1 MFRSI
6 GSLAIYVTD
15 LERAKK
21 FYVEIL
27 GFKISADL
35 GPTLCFLASESGDI
49 DIYLEGGHKPSTVD
63 NRTSRLSFFLR
74 SEKSAADTFDA
85 LKTAG
90 VKLLQ
95 SKPEPVGD
103 DTYCF
108 QFSDPDGNVIE
119 VAGGL

>member
-1 MFRSI
+1 MFKNI

-21 FYVEIL
+21 FYNEIL
-27 GFKISADL
+27 GFKIRAEL

-63 NRTSRLSFFLR
+63 NETARLSFFLR
-74 SEKSAADTFDA
+74 SEKSAAETYDA
-85 LKTAG
+85 LKQAG
-90 VKLLQ
+90 VTLLQ
-95 SKPEPVGD
+95 DAPQRVGD

-108 QFSDPDGNVIE
+108 QLLDPDGNVID
-119 VAGGL
+119 VAGG